1 LVATHFHNLLWLRV
15 PEKLPSFCLARV
27 AIVAMVKSFRVCEP
41 AQCSLDKNRPFH
53 GLTPCT

>member
-27 AIVAMVKSFRVCEP
+27 AIVAMFKFLS
-41 AQCSLDKNRPFH
+41 SL
-53 GLTPCT
+53 